1 MTDLHQ
7 RVLELDLKGVS
18 QCLADG
24 ADINALDDNGD
35 TALHCIVRWEPTY
48 WDGFSAEEI
57 LYDLFDRRPDIEIR
71 DRSGKT
77 AEQLVRARHAEVDA
91 ELAELV
97 RQRKTTDF
105 RFVDSA
111 DELDPAGILDV
122 KEGGLRQACERFRE
136 ARAHQAVL
144 RSDPDLN
151 LCDEHGNNGMHF
163 AAEIGD
169 AEDLVR
175 RHKAGGSLTLT
186 SNYGWSPYMVLAQ
199 QGHVEAFVALAE
211 HDESW
216 ASDLTGQYENILH
229 MAAVNSRA
237 GMAQAILEQ
246 VEKLSYAPTML
257 EALDRGSRTPLYRA
271 IGNIHG
277 EEEAAAV
284 VAVLLEA
291 GADPGRE
298 EALTDHKYR
307 TPLMVAAKAGRP
319 SVCKLLVDSGAD
331 VNRTDAR
338 GRTALEY
345 AIESESAE
353 AVDAVLAGQ
362 PDLTRSKVE
371 GWLERMEK
379 KAIAERRETKVR
391 ERLNRIAVSLRAY
404 GRGLPQ
410 PRSGLLRETT
420 AQPMP

>member
-1 MTDLHQ
+1 MTELHQ
-7 RVLELDLKGVS
+7 RALKLDPKGVR

-24 ADINALDDNGD
+24 ADVNALDDNGD
-35 TALHCIVRWEPTY
+35 TVLHCIARWEPTC
-48 WDGFSAEEI
+48 WDGFSCEEI
-57 LYDLFDRRPDIEIR
+57 LYDLFDCRPDIEIK

-91 ELAELV
+91 ELAKQV
-97 RQRKTTDF
+97 QQRKATNF
-105 RFVDSA
+105 RFIDSA
-111 DELDPAGILDV
+111 EELDPIGILDV
-122 KEGGLRQACERFRE
+122 KKCGLRQACERFRE

-151 LCDEHGNNGMHF
+151 LCDEYGNSGMHF
-163 AAEIGD
+163 AAETGD

-186 SNYGWSPYMVLAQ
+186 SDYGWSPYMILVQ
-199 QGHVEAFVALAE
+199 QGHTEAFVALAE

-216 ASDLTGQYENILH
+216 ASDMTEQYENILH

-246 VEKLSYAPTML
+246 VEKLSNAPSLL
-257 EALDRGSRTPLYRA
+257 EALDEGSRTPLYRA
-271 IGNIHG
+271 IVNIHG
-277 EEEAAAV
+277 EEEAMAV
-284 VAVLLEA
+284 VTVLLEA

-298 EALTDHKYR
+298 EDLIDHKYR
-307 TPLMVAAKAGRP
+307 TPLMVAAKAGRA

-331 VNRTDAR
+331 VNRADAR

-345 AIESESAE
+345 AIKAENPE

-362 PDLTRSKVE
+362 PDLARSQAE

-379 KAIAERRETKVR
+379 KAIGDRRDAKAR
-391 ERLNRIAVSLRAY
+391 ERMNRIAGSLRAY
-404 GRGLPQ
+404 ARTL
-410 PRSGLLRETT
+410 S
-420 AQPMP
+420 